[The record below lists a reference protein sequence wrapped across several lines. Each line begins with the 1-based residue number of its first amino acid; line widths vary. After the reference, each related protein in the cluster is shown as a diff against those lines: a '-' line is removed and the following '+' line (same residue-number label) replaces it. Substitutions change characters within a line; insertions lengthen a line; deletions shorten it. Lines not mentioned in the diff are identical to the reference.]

1 MSIIF
6 VRDINRL
13 CRKAIHR
20 QAIKGQVGK
29 PFQCEVP
36 ASLGVCDVEVLTQRF
51 YHETSKI
58 RGEAFTQ
65 SYKNWQCVLQVSFA
79 AVYCVLYR
87 TYSRRTSNTRT
98 WSLTFTPSDS
108 LWSNG
113 NRNFSSS
120 TEKWKMESSRK
131 RPFRFGARGRRWVLE
146 NTRAKI
152 GGFLPRT
159 KWIVLGLTI
168 SGIISCNACYVGETN
183 RHFSTRVH
191 EHMSSDR
198 SSHVYN
204 HLLASESCCTS
215 CNLDCFKILDSAPTR
230 YQVKL
235 KESMYIK
242 WEKPDLN
249 QQVKHIN
256 LMLSL

>member
-13 CRKAIHR
+13 CRKAI
-20 QAIKGQVGK
+20 IKGQVGK

-36 ASLGVCDVEVLTQRF
+36 ASLGVCDVVVLTKRF

-58 RGEAFTQ
+58 RGEEFKQ

-87 TYSRRTSNTRT
+87 TYSRRTSNART
-98 WSLTFTPSDS
+98 WSLIFTPSDS

-113 NRNFSSS
+113 NGNLSSS
-120 TEKWKMESSRK
+120 TEKWKMENNRK
-131 RPFRFGARGRRWVLE
+131 RPFRFGTRDGRWVLE

-152 GGFLPRT
+152 AGFLPGT

-168 SGIISCNACYVGETN
+168 TSIISCNACYVGKTT
-183 RHFSTRVH
+183 HSFPC
-191 EHMSSDR
+191 
-198 SSHVYN
+198 
-204 HLLASESCCTS
+204 ACTS
-215 CNLDCFKILDSAPTR
+215 TCHRTDRLT
-230 YQVKL
+230 
-235 KESMYIK
+235 ESMYIK
-242 WEKPDLN
+242 WQKPHLN

-256 LMLSL
+256 LTLSL